1 MTEQERAAARA
12 AIREAIAK
20 LDEALTRLDDEPEP
34 FDGSRY
40 DSLCGFEAVPREG
53 ES

>member
-20 LDEALTRLDDEPEP
+20 LEAALAAL
-34 FDGSRY
+34 G
-40 DSLCGFEAVPREG
+40 DS
-53 ES
+53 

>member
-20 LDEALTRLDDEPEP
+20 LEEALKALEAGDE
-34 FDGSRY
+34 
-40 DSLCGFEAVPREG
+40 
-53 ES
+53 